1 MPRLPLTIIALTFP
15 LLLGACTG
23 APARPNLAREC
34 ATGLNV
40 AYKELDQ
47 ARAHGFD
54 GTVEWTKAAGL
65 LTAAKIQQ
73 QFGKYPNCI
82 DKVRRARYYL
92 HQAQRSDSGN

>member
-1 MPRLPLTIIALTFP
+1 MLKPIPALLALSLITF
-15 LLLGACTG
+15 LSACSG
-23 APARPNLAREC
+23 APLRPNQAREC
-34 ATGLNV
+34 ASGLST
-40 AYKELDQ
+40 AYAELDR

-82 DKVRRARYYL
+82 DKVRRARFYI
-92 HQAQRSDSGN
+92 HQAQVRH

>member
-1 MPRLPLTIIALTFP
+1 MPSRLTLPILAIALTT
-15 LLLGACTG
+15 LLSACAG
-23 APARPNLAREC
+23 APARPDQAHEC
-34 ATGLNV
+34 ATGLRV
-40 AYKELDQ
+40 AYSELED

-82 DKVRRARYYL
+82 DKVRRARYYI
-92 HQAQRSDSGN
+92 HRAQLPH